1 MSDPLD
7 LKLNQFFAGKAV
19 RKDLLQRVKRGT
31 NVPSFVLEFLLAK
44 YCATDDPQEIE
55 DGLKVVL
62 KTLQENFVSPDQ
74 SNGAQITVQQKGQ
87 HTFIDKIQVYYS
99 EKEKRTWARMANF
112 GSGRISIDERF
123 FRDQSERIYEGGI
136 WAECTLAFHPEAHPA
151 ASF

>member
-7 LKLNQFFAGKAV
+7 LKLNQLFAGKSV

-44 YCATDDPQEIE
+44 YCATDDVQEME

-74 SNGAQITVQQKGQ
+74 SNGAL
-87 HTFIDKIQVYYS
+87 FILQ
-99 EKEKRTWARMANF
+99 M
-112 GSGRISIDERF
+112 
-123 FRDQSERIYEGGI
+123 
-136 WAECTLAFHPEAHPA
+136 
-151 ASF
+151 